1 MTNIL
6 SAFAW
11 SYPATYMYDV
21 TYSIV
26 SVFNAIRVLTCHV
39 TNISTLPLSNPLI
52 IGTNNIS

>member
-11 SYPATYMYDV
+11 SYPATYDV

-26 SVFNAIRVLTCHV
+26 SVFNAVYVLTCHV
-39 TNISTLPLSNPLI
+39 TNISTLPLSNPLT